1 MDDVH
6 DYEYYEARAEDVKL
20 EVITSDKHNADILA
34 RLREN
39 DPEFKHIVFTLSG
52 YYGKINFVVRE
63 RDDLGWLGYFVGK
76 SEQLKELY
84 IESFP
89 VNNFN
94 LNAFSEGL
102 GHNRSIQC
110 LHIRRDLGKSVQSF
124 VPFLRNNDN
133 LRILNFKYFDVNL
146 QCARNI
152 GLLLSQK
159 SSLKRLNF
167 DDISLDDE
175 GLVQIA
181 AALKSQPQIEELLLR
196 SNNIVRDGYVAL
208 GRALERCLG
217 LRELQLWTDF
227 EREHDDNS
235 ENWLDTLA
243 EGLKHCHNLTS
254 LDLEG
259 NQMKDG
265 SRSLSTLFQSD
276 NCRLE
281 RLGLGQMDIG
291 DDGMTILA
299 TGLASLPSLRRLI
312 LRDNSIGD
320 QGLQAL
326 VGALAGSGCNIEV
339 LDLSVNDL
347 MESVSGMRMLTG
359 NELTESVSGM
369 RALGTLVRRSTS
381 MQSLSLSDNFLTD
394 EGLQSFVESMAN
406 CCNLVNLYL
415 SRNNSITGNGL
426 ASLSSLFQA
435 ERCSLCTLVVG
446 GINIGDDGA
455 AALANGL
462 IWNKSLNTLRF
473 NVSSIT
479 ARGWAAFARL
489 LCDTSSVNDTYLSNH
504 TLEEIWDYARGIPCT
519 PQDED
524 ILQYLKWNKSL
535 KQAAAIC
542 KILHSHP
549 DIDIKPLFEF
559 NLKCLPLVVAWLEKA
574 MPYLRN
580 MNTPNTYE
588 STEYFQCRQLSAV
601 YKFIRGM
608 PLLVVDGYHMEKTKD
623 KDIQSDAK
631 KKRKFDL
638 ILK

>member
-1 MDDVH
+1 M
-6 DYEYYEARAEDVKL
+6 
-20 EVITSDKHNADILA
+20 
-34 RLREN
+34 
-39 DPEFKHIVFTLSG
+39 
-52 YYGKINFVVRE
+52 
-63 RDDLGWLGYFVGK
+63 GWLGYFVGR
-76 SEQLKELY
+76 SEQLKVLY

-102 GHNRSIQC
+102 GYNRSIQC

-133 LRILNFKYFDVNL
+133 LLHLNFKFFDVNL

-181 AALKSQPQIEELLLR
+181 AALKSQPQIEELLLK
-196 SNNIVRDGYVAL
+196 SNSLVRDGYVAL

-265 SRSLSTLFQSD
+265 SRSLSKLFQSD

-281 RLGLGQMDIG
+281 RLELGQMDIG
-291 DDGMTILA
+291 DDGLTILA
-299 TGLASLPSLRRLI
+299 TGLASLPSLRRLD
-312 LRDNSIGD
+312 LSDNSIGD
-320 QGLQAL
+320 QGFQAL
-326 VGALAGSGCNIEV
+326 VGALAGSGCNLEE
-339 LDLSVNDL
+339 LD
-347 MESVSGMRMLTG
+347 LTG

-381 MQSLSLSDNFLTD
+381 MQSLFLCDNFLTD
-394 EGLQSFVESMAN
+394 DMLQSFVEGMAN
-406 CCNLVNLYL
+406 CCSLTNLYL
-415 SRNNSITGNGL
+415 PRNRLITANGL

-462 IWNKSLNTLRF
+462 IGNKSLNTLRF

-489 LCDTSSVNDTYLSNH
+489 LCDTSSVNNTYLSNH

-524 ILQYLKWNKSL
+524 IVQYLKWNKSL

-559 NLKCLPLVVAWLEKA
+559 NLKCLPLVVAWHEKA

-588 STEYFQCRQLSAV
+588 STEYFQCRQLSSV
-601 YKFIRGM
+601 YKFVRGM
-608 PLLVVDGYHMEKTKD
+608 PQLVIDGYHMDMEKT

-631 KKRKFDL
+631 KRKRKFDL
-638 ILK
+638 TL